1 MSVSPLSRRLF
12 LASLA
17 LSLLLSGCG
26 GGGKG
31 DTSNSRATGAA
42 EFTINWPET
51 SRLIPTAAQ
60 SIKIA
65 LSGTASVERTVARP
79 PVGTNQTTVTFNDL
93 VIGNYTAAASAYPNA
108 DATGVVQAT
117 GSTTVTIV
125 KNQTATGTLTM
136 DTTITKVGITPATA
150 SIAIGGTQAVTGSAQ
165 DATNATV
172 LTAPTKWT
180 WSTSDATTATVS
192 ATGNPATVTGVKAG
206 SVTIT
211 GTETES
217 GKSST
222 MSITVNADKG
232 NLDLTIK

>member
-1 MSVSPLSRRLF
+1 MMTQFCFSRRAF

-17 LSLLLSGCG
+17 LPLLLAGCG
-26 GGGKG
+26 GDGE
-31 DTSNSRATGAA
+31 SASRATGNA
-42 EFTINWPET
+42 EFTIHWPDT
-51 SRLIPTAAQ
+51 TRLIPTAAQ
-60 SIKIA
+60 SIKIS
-65 LSGTASVERTVARP
+65 LSGTASVERTVVRP

-117 GSTTVTIV
+117 GSTSVTIV

-136 DTTITKVGITPATA
+136 DTTVTKVSVSPATA
-150 SIAIGGTQAVTGSAQ
+150 SISVGGTQSVTGSAQ
-165 DATNATV
+165 DAANATV

-180 WSTSDATTATVS
+180 WSSSDATIATVS
-192 ATGNPATVTGVKAG
+192 TAANPATVTGVKAG

-211 GTETES
+211 GTESES
-217 GKSST
+217 GKSAT
-222 MSITVNADKG
+222 LSITVNPDKG